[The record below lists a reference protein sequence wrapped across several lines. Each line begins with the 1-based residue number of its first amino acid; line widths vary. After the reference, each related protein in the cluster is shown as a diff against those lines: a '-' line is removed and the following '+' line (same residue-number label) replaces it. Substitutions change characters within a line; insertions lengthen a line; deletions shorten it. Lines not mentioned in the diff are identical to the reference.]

1 MGIAVDLVGGL
12 PRLIEREHLRD
23 GRMDHALRDEPIR
36 LMGLAVVRKV
46 TADDPLE
53 AHPEV
58 PVVVFVH
65 VAARGGAGGDGA
77 ALASDVDA
85 GAKGLAPGMLEDDV
99 GVIAAGELADSLAE
113 ALPFARVLGVL
124 VLPELVPLGTAV
136 DDELSAHRA
145 AEIGLLGTRDD
156 AHRDRTAIDGVL
168 GRIGAEAAGGSPD
181 EDNVALLHAGPV
193 ARDELAVC
201 GRVDESGGGGFL
213 PGEVRRLRHELVALH
228 DGELGQTA
236 EVRFKPPDA
245 LLGVEHR
252 VVVSER

>member
-1 MGIAVDLVGGL
+1 MS
-12 PRLIEREHLRD
+12 
-23 GRMDHALRDEPIR
+23 
-36 LMGLAVVRKV
+36 LAVVRKV
-46 TADDPLE
+46 AAHDPLE
-53 AHPEV
+53 THPEV

-85 GAKGLAPGMLEDDV
+85 GAEGLAPGMLEDDV

-113 ALPFARVLGVL
+113 PLPFARVLGVL
-124 VLPELVPLGTAV
+124 VLPELVALGTAV

-156 AHRDRTAIDGVL
+156 ADRDRTAIDGVL

-193 ARDELAVC
+193 ARDELAVR
-201 GRVDESGGGGFL
+201 GRVDEAGGGGLL

-236 EVRFKPPDA
+236 EVRLEPPDA
-245 LLGVEHR
+245 LLRVEHR